1 MSFVDAIY
9 NDLSEKY
16 GDFDLND
23 STEIKWKIY
32 QNKTERNQTFSQFF
46 QNNIIYLYE
55 LNFNKNEAVEII
67 IFYWNFAFILKGERI
82 SFEEIVV
89 ADAHG
94 CFKYSIRNNIQTLL
108 NTEYS
113 ITHESSPYYNFIIRM
128 RNIFRNIIGQE
139 EIDILSYILVGSS
152 DFTQNININTNN
164 IFEYINNIISKW
176 KYIFIKI
183 SPKYDIMGILVTIDS
198 YPLYY

>member
-1 MSFVDAIY
+1 
-9 NDLSEKY
+9 
-16 GDFDLND
+16 
-23 STEIKWKIY
+23 
-32 QNKTERNQTFSQFF
+32 
-46 QNNIIYLYE
+46 
-55 LNFNKNEAVEII
+55 
-67 IFYWNFAFILKGERI
+67 
-82 SFEEIVV
+82 
-89 ADAHG
+89 
-94 CFKYSIRNNIQTLL
+94 
-108 NTEYS
+108 
-113 ITHESSPYYNFIIRM
+113 M